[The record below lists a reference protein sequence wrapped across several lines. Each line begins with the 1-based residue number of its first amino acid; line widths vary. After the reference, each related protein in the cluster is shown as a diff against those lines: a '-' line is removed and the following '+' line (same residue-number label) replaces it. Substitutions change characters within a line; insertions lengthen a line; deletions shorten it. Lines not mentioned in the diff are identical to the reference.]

1 MRSLPWREENTRA
14 SSGMKTARRWPS
26 TNQGAGPR
34 WEPNLPPPWSQTF
47 SLPAVSGL
55 SQQTMLKAKIIQ
67 AAATWFSNG
76 EGNGVA
82 GRWKP
87 AMGVEEWPWISNTSL
102 TAWFDSLCAGVV
114 LMSVKSNLKT
124 RSKWPEG
131 KPGSLQIG
139 DYRDFISYESHS
151 VVSDSLWPHGLHSS
165 WNSPGQNTGVGSLSL
180 LQGIFP
186 TQGSNPVL
194 PKCRWILHQLN
205 HKGSPRLPEWVA

>member
-1 MRSLPWREENTRA
+1 
-14 SSGMKTARRWPS
+14 MKTARRWPS

-87 AMGVEEWPWISNTSL
+87 AMGVEE
-102 TAWFDSLCAGVV
+102 
-114 LMSVKSNLKT
+114 
-124 RSKWPEG
+124 
-131 KPGSLQIG
+131 
-139 DYRDFISYESHS
+139 
-151 VVSDSLWPHGLHSS
+151 
-165 WNSPGQNTGVGSLSL
+165 
-180 LQGIFP
+180 
-186 TQGSNPVL
+186 
-194 PKCRWILHQLN
+194 
-205 HKGSPRLPEWVA
+205 